1 MNINSKILN
10 KIHAKRNKQIQ
21 RIQYDQVGFI
31 PEMQEVLNILKSINV
46 INHINRL
53 NDKNHMIISISDGK
67 TCDKIQHAFQDKCL
81 RE

>member
-1 MNINSKILN
+1 MLN
-10 KIHAKRNKQIQ
+10 KIHAKRSKQTK
-21 RIQYDQVGFI
+21 RIQHGQVGFI
-31 PEMQEVLNILKSINV
+31 PEMQEALNILKSINV

-53 NDKNHMIISISDGK
+53 KDKNHMIPSISDGK